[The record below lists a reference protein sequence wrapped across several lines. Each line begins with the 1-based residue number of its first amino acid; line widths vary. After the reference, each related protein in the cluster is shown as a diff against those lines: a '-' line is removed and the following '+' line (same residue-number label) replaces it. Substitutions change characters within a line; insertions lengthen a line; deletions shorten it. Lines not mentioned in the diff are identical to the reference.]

1 MTHNEQKDQSIE
13 NDPERIQMLELEEKA
28 ELEEKGIKTVLL
40 TVMFEILRR
49 GMKGV
54 KSTQLNFWI

>member
-13 NDPERIQMLELEEKA
+13 NDPELIQMLELEEKA